1 MSEKKVNARVLNK
14 HDTRTNWDK
23 ATGFIPKAGEI
34 IIYDKDLEHGDDS
47 GYPKFKVGNDIDS
60 VIDLPF
66 AAGAQGIQGIQGD
79 KGDKGDKGDP
89 GKSAYETAKEGG
101 YTGTEEEFAVALA
114 TERKDHLCLPSLFAV
129 AHRGH
134 VEGAGATANET
145 IADFQNAINHGYKF
159 LEADVHV
166 TADSDD
172 SKRFILWHNDKI
184 GNLTIATSTFDAL
197 QGATSVDIATLDEFL
212 VLCKKYD
219 AVPVVE
225 MKGGF
230 ANRERIQELIQ
241 KVEQYDLTDRAF
253 LTSFDY
259 RDLLAA
265 SGMNPYLNLVW
276 WRAAGQ
282 IPSEWQFVNEIGKCK
297 TPNNRVYIGYE
308 VSTEL
313 DYSTTLDLIK
323 TYGLAGI
330 IAHTVDDESRLNE
343 IIPYIAGFIT
353 NDILPLQQ
361 GILTQLKKVSGMF
374 NANGDAAAEH
384 GISYVIASGTAD
396 AVSPAYT
403 ETTLASG
410 ITLKKGK
417 GYRFSASVDRGTTTA
432 KTVWVSL
439 KDASGNQLKSIT
451 LSTSVDTS
459 SLDFSLTTDYN
470 DAYISFKTEVTN
482 GYAVSA
488 NLELTAEG
496 GSERY
501 SPNTEFI
508 SDDFVNGD
516 ATFWNGG
523 ATINYGAKYRV
534 TCTLGTMYKY
544 AQDVH
549 IKAADGF
556 KFVIGYYND
565 GACTSE
571 SGWQS
576 EITVPANQQFRIMI
590 QRATPNTSEVAD
602 VAEFVSKLRIYTNGL
617 KEIYDL
623 ANKNNT
629 QEETTNVAENPCA
642 CVKPFEVLS
651 ISHRGYN
658 RVAPENTLAA
668 FKLSKKNGFDFVECD
683 VRFTSDGVPVL
694 LHDASI
700 NRTARNADGS
710 EISSTINIADITY
723 ETALTYDFGIWK
735 GEEYAGTKIPTLA
748 EFMQLCRALSL
759 YPYLDLYEA
768 YSATQAQAICDVIK
782 SCGMERNVT
791 FMSASSGIWNYMS
804 NVMPEARYGLVSW
817 EADPT
822 TGTNIA
828 DYIDTLRA
836 KGVKN
841 IFAMGDRNIM
851 DTSLFIAMCKEKGV
865 ALETYSPN
873 TAEEILA
880 LDPFI
885 SGIISDTLVAKD
897 VLRYTDD
904 EAQIKVGNTT
914 ITETQLQ
921 NLLSLLNN
929 IYDGSVSFL
938 ITFKI
943 DDVEYQAEEGM
954 TWGEWCDSEYNLDD
968 YYISSAMGN
977 QVCAEALIPVSAEG
991 DTPVYDVDTIIE
1003 NHRYYT

>member
-1 MSEKKVNARVLNK
+1 MSLA
-14 HDTRTNWDK
+14 
-23 ATGFIPKAGEI
+23 
-34 IIYDKDLEHGDDS
+34 
-47 GYPKFKVGNDIDS
+47 
-60 VIDLPF
+60 
-66 AAGAQGIQGIQGD
+66 
-79 KGDKGDKGDP
+79 
-89 GKSAYETAKEGG
+89 
-101 YTGTEEEFAVALA
+101 EEMLA
-114 TERKDHLCLPSLFAV
+114 TMPL
-129 AHRGH
+129 
-134 VEGAGATANET
+134 
-145 IADFQNAINHGYKF
+145 
-159 LEADVHV
+159 
-166 TADSDD
+166 SDD
-172 SKRFILWHNDKI
+172 SSTYSSDEEPHIVINESRQAIVPNELKTIAVTGDKDIETVTFDCVRFWDEHDLSTFAIYINYVLP
-184 GNLTIATSTFDAL
+184 NLTKGTYTPSSVYVDANDSRIIHFDWEIKNYMTQVSGGIVFAVSAIKTDSEGNIEYRWSSLQNSDFFVAEGIDISEPPNNIETSTILA
-197 QGATSVDIATLDEFL
+197 QMSEI
-212 VLCKKYD
+212 
-219 AVPVVE
+219 
-225 MKGGF
+225 
-230 ANRERIQELIQ
+230 
-241 KVEQYDLTDRAF
+241 LT
-253 LTSFDY
+253 
-259 RDLLAA
+259 
-265 SGMNPYLNLVW
+265 
-276 WRAAGQ
+276 Q
-282 IPSEWQFVNEIGKCK
+282 
-297 TPNNRVYIGYE
+297 
-308 VSTEL
+308 
-313 DYSTTLDLIK
+313 
-323 TYGLAGI
+323 
-330 IAHTVDDESRLNE
+330 
-343 IIPYIAGFIT
+343 
-353 NDILPLQQ
+353 LQQ
-361 GILTQLKKVSGMF
+361 GILTPLKKVLGVVSPIDYIELDT
-374 NANGDAAAEH
+374 NANTVTLPKGFHVVVENSSITYASGLTEPVTLALLTAADSNINLLLYDSLTNTYFIAKYWQLNSIDFTTTYYVCTINAAILSNDKIPHIDIGIPYKVDGVIYGGSSRFNVHSDVAAEH
-384 GISYVIASGTAD
+384 GISSVIASGTVK
-396 AVSPAYT
+396 AVSPAYVD
-403 ETTLASG
+403 TTIANG

-482 GYAVSA
+482 GYTVSA

-602 VAEFVSKLRIYTNGL
+602 VAEFVSKLSIYTNVL

-668 FKLSKKNGFDFVECD
+668 YKLSKKNGFDFVECD

-791 FMSASSGIWNYMS
+791 FISASSGIWNYMS

-865 ALETYSPN
+865 SLEIYSLN
-873 TAEEILA
+873 TEEEILA

-897 VLRYTDD
+897 VLRYAND
-904 EAQIKVGNTT
+904 EAQIKVGSTT
-914 ITETQLQ
+914 LTETQL
-921 NLLSLLNN
+921 
-929 IYDGSVSFL
+929 I
-938 ITFKI
+938 KI
-943 DDVEYQAEEGM
+943 LKFIESIEEVN
-954 TWGEWCDSEYNLDD
+954 E
-968 YYISSAMGN
+968 
-977 QVCAEALIPVSAEG
+977 
-991 DTPVYDVDTIIE
+991 
-1003 NHRYYT
+1003 